1 MPFFPTFMGFI
12 NDKKPTAYVVHN
24 GDDLAF
30 MSYEGRD
37 RKLDYSRFDTEG
49 FEASEDDLRAYL
61 FSDRGIYRPGEEGHI
76 GVVVKQRDWAK
87 NLADVPLQMEVTNS
101 RGQVIDK
108 PIIKLNA
115 TGFAEYRFAT
125 QETSPTGV
133 YNFRLYITADGN
145 KRDRLGSTSVRI
157 EEFLPDTLKIASEF
171 NRPLPK
177 GWMSPEGLKATVTLQ
192 HLYGAPAVDHRVK
205 ASVEVRPGR
214 FSFKEFA
221 GYQFFDPLKAGKRF
235 DQPIGEEQTDN
246 DGKAVFSLNLGQFG
260 SSTYSLTFNAEGFA
274 QDSGRSVRTAS
285 SALVST
291 LPYVIG
297 MKTDGNLNYINKNE
311 KRKMQ
316 LIAVNGDLTPVDVK
330 SLKLEIAQV
339 DYISSLIKNERGA
352 YEYRSAPKE
361 SVVASGEFAISAK
374 GADYTL
380 ESAKPGSYALILSDD
395 HGVVLQRISYTI
407 VGEGNL
413 LGHSRKNATI
423 DVKLDKKKY
432 GAADTITMNI
442 VSPYTGTGL
451 ITLETDKVLAFKWF
465 KTSTTSSLQSISIP
479 KDFTGKGFVNVQFVR
494 SAGFQGHLHHAARL

>member
-12 NDKKPTAYVVHN
+12 NDKKPAAYVVHN

-49 FEASEDDLRAYL
+49 LEASEDDLRAYL

-87 NLADVPLQMEVTNS
+87 NLADVPLQLEVTNP

-133 YNFRLYITADGN
+133 YNIRLYITDRGQ
-145 KRDRLGSTSVRI
+145 KRRSAGKHIGAGRGISARYTENSFRIQQTAAKGMDVTRRSQGHSHVAAPLWSSGCRSSHQGQPECDAGSALASRNS
-157 EEFLPDTLKIASEF
+157 PD
-171 NRPLPK
+171 
-177 GWMSPEGLKATVTLQ
+177 
-192 HLYGAPAVDHRVK
+192 
-205 ASVEVRPGR
+205 
-214 FSFKEFA
+214 
-221 GYQFFDPLKAGKRF
+221 YQFFDPLKAGKRF
-235 DQPIGEEQTDN
+235 DQPIGEAQTDN
-246 DGKAVFSLNLGQFG
+246 DGKAVFNLNLGQFG
-260 SSTYSLTFNAEGFA
+260 SSTYRLTFHAEGFA
-274 QDSGRSVRTAS
+274 QDSGRSVHTAS

-316 LIAVNGDLTPVDVK
+316 FIAVNGDLTPVDVQ

-339 DYISSLIKNERGA
+339 DYISSLIKNEARGLRVSFRAEGIRRCFRRICHFRQRRRLHARKRKTGQLCAHSVRRSRRGA
-352 YEYRSAPKE
+352 AAHLLYYR
-361 SVVASGEFAISAK
+361 
-374 GADYTL
+374 
-380 ESAKPGSYALILSDD
+380 
-395 HGVVLQRISYTI
+395 R
-407 VGEGNL
+407 
-413 LGHSRKNATI
+413 
-423 DVKLDKKKY
+423 
-432 GAADTITMNI
+432 
-442 VSPYTGTGL
+442 
-451 ITLETDKVLAFKWF
+451 
-465 KTSTTSSLQSISIP
+465 
-479 KDFTGKGFVNVQFVR
+479 
-494 SAGFQGHLHHAARL
+494 